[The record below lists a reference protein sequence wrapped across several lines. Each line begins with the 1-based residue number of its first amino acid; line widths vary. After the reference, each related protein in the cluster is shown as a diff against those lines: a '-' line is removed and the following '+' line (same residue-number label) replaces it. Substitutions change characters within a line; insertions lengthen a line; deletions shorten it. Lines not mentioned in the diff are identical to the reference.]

1 MRIPRKSALGV
12 LLLVPA
18 LAILAVSATA
28 GTDTENGV
36 TQSLEVTPSKTKV
49 LKKPKND
56 QGTNIKLN
64 TDVEIDTADSG
75 QPPAANLVKIGF
87 ANQPASAATRAVK
100 GPAKAGFIFNDTG
113 IPQCNPSKVEDK
125 SIAEA
130 TAACKKS
137 KVGSGSSIAACNLPP
152 PLNGE
157 FPGQVVAFNGKHK
170 GKNKTIIL
178 HANTDLPTGP
188 VALTLIGT
196 LDKQNVLTVPVEPLG
211 GGACSIKQFETTV
224 GKTTKVDG
232 EKEYY
237 VSAVCP
243 KGNWHNTGEFNFN
256 SNSYGVTRLDPV
268 DDIACTA

>member
-12 LLLVPA
+12 LMLVPA
-18 LAILAVSATA
+18 LAILVASATA

-64 TDVEIDTADSG
+64 IDVEIDTADGG
-75 QPPAANLVKIGF
+75 QPPSANLVRIGL
-87 ANQPASAATRAVK
+87 ANQPAAATRAVS
-100 GPAKAGFIFNDTG
+100 GPAKSGFIINDKG
-113 IPQCNPSKVEDK
+113 IPQCDKDDIEDK

-137 KVGSGSSIAACNLPP
+137 KIGSGSSVAACDLPP

-157 FPGQVVAFNGKHK
+157 FPGEVVAFNGKHK
-170 GKNKTIIL
+170 GKNKTILL
-178 HANTDLPTGP
+178 HANTALPTGTVP
-188 VALTLIGT
+188 ITLEGT
-196 LDKQNVLTVPVEPLG
+196 LGKNNVLTVPVEPLG

-224 GKTTKVDG
+224 GKTTKVKG
-232 EKEYY
+232 EKQFYA
-237 VSAVCP
+237 SAVCP
-243 KGNWHNTGEFNFN
+243 KGNWHNTGEFNFD
-256 SNSYGVTRLDPV
+256 SNSYGVTQLNPV
-268 DDIACTA
+268 DDVACTA